1 MAELT
6 PLQTQQVMRDP
17 GRPTDPTLPPEALA
31 LLDVIASTESPGYN
45 VLYGGSR
52 FSDYS
57 DHPRERVPIRS
68 GPNAGNV
75 STAAGRYQFLGS
87 TYDSL
92 GMTDMSPWSQD
103 RGAWQLA
110 QRDYRAATGRDLL
123 ADLRSGDAD
132 RMRKIGTTL
141 SGTWTSLPGGIEAT
155 TNTNRFAR
163 AYDRALSTQAGHPVP
178 PSGMPT
184 DPPIPADRTRVAEL
198 RQDFAARHMPTPA
211 PLSQRQAAA
220 DRFEQRYRAPLPMP
234 SPLSLPI
241 ERTNAVRSFGT
252 ANLGTMPTLMRDWT
266 PGAREGA
273 GLTPLS
279 LSGARSVTSVPMTQ
293 NMAGAVPG
301 YDPRVPSATMG
312 LPARPTSAPGAGVT
326 PQQRS
331 AMAALPRAPAPLPA
345 PGAGL
350 SPAQRNAMAAVPRTP
365 TPLPALSAPGAG
377 LSPAQR
383 AAMSAV
389 PTQPKAVS
397 PSFAQSFASAINA
410 PKANPAVTRT
420 VPLAGQTQ
428 MPRDVR
434 PAVLS
439 TPQMAMPMPTLSQRA
454 PIPATMSPQ
463 MAASR
468 FPSAL
473 APIPATMSA
482 GLAAQRFPSALAPMP
497 ASVAA
502 RDLARSRGVASQP
515 SSGGRSAQAGV
526 IQAGPYAYTKG
537 PQGYVRV
544 AQAGGSSSSR
554 SSGGGASYFD
564 IASSGGSEGGI
575 EGNGG
580 ITGYW

>member
-1 MAELT
+1 MAI
-6 PLQTQQVMRDP
+6 DP
-17 GRPTDPTLPPEALA
+17 YEF
-31 LLDVIASTESPGYN
+31 EPG
-45 VLYGGSR
+45 
-52 FSDYS
+52 FAA
-57 DHPRERVPIRS
+57 PIPAR
-68 GPNAGNV
+68 
-75 STAAGRYQFLGS
+75 
-87 TYDSL
+87 
-92 GMTDMSPWSQD
+92 M
-103 RGAWQLA
+103 
-110 QRDYRAATGRDLL
+110 
-123 ADLRSGDAD
+123 SGDAAFERANAKALD
-132 RMRKIGTTL
+132 DMAWAMLGEAANQGKTGMAAIGHVGINRSKSGQYPTGLSDVFRQPQQFSTFNKGQGGNDPEKRYPKSSAAFKEAREIAKQVLQGKIPDPTGGATHYWAPAGMTAMGYAEDPYWAASEERK
-141 SGTWTSLPGGIEAT
+141 
-155 TNTNRFAR
+155 
-163 AYDRALSTQAGHPVP
+163 AGHGRLTLGDHVFLPRGPVP
-178 PSGMPT
+178 PQGMPT

-211 PLSQRQAAA
+211 PLSQKQAAA

-234 SPLSLPI
+234 TPLNLPI
-241 ERTNAVRSFGT
+241 ERTSVAKRFDGSVQQPRLDANGPT
-252 ANLGTMPTLMRDWT
+252 AAQGN
-266 PGAREGA
+266 
-273 GLTPLS
+273 LTPMNLP
-279 LSGARSVTSVPMTQ
+279 GARSVASVPM
-293 NMAGAVPG
+293 GPG
-301 YDPRVPSATMG
+301 GFDLTRNYDPTVPTATMG
-312 LPARPTSAPGAGVT
+312 LPPRQTSAPGAGVT
-326 PQQRS
+326 PQQRT

-473 APIPATMSA
+473 APIPATMSPQ
-482 GLAAQRFPSALAPMP
+482 LASQRYLSSLAPMP

-502 RDLARSRGVASQP
+502 RDLARSRGASQ
-515 SSGGRSAQAGV
+515 SGV
-526 IQAGPYAYTKG
+526 IQAGNYTYTKT

-544 AQAGGSSSSR
+544 GGGGGS
-554 SSGGGASYFD
+554 SSGGGAMSYSD
-564 IASSGGSEGGI
+564 WARSGGGEGGY
-575 EGNGG
+575 EGNSFGSLV
-580 ITGYW
+580 